1 MNNLVEQVARG
12 AFGFLGNRKGEDMMR
27 LQRAESAIEQL
38 DGRHGWKL
46 VPVEPTRTMRN
57 GAVDATGFNWTAP
70 EHTAWRDSPQMLFSA
85 GYKAMLAAAPD
96 PLEDNP

>member
-46 VPVEPTRTMRN
+46 VPVEPTETQ
-57 GAVDATGFNWTAP
+57 GDAGILA
-70 EHTAWRDSPQMLFSA
+70 DGLFSDRPAHNTTHEYKRIYIAMCAA
-85 GYKAMLAAAPD
+85 GPD
-96 PLEDNP
+96 PLGDSHD